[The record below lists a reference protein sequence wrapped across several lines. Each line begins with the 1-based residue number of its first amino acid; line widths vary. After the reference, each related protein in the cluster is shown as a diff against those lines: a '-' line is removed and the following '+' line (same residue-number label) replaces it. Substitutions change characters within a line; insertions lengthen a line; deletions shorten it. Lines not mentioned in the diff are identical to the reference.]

1 MVPLTLA
8 PELPMRPLRE
18 PARRRSSVGGFLA
31 GFALSWVIGAIL
43 YAYLA
48 VMG

>member
-1 MVPLTLA
+1 MSA
-8 PELPMRPLRE
+8 RSE
-18 PARRRSSVGGFLA
+18 PARRPSGVGGFLA

-48 VMG
+48 VIG